1 MTSFTQEGPISSL
14 HRIRRVFSAVALA
27 GLVAAGLACSSKDDP
42 VRPKLATLYVTV
54 KHLNGSPSPGAF
66 VTLMDL
72 SAWVISSQAVDIT
85 QADLQGRC
93 SFASLT
99 PRDYAVGALDPLLTE
114 FADDTVRV
122 TAPTTSVTLILAP

>member
-72 SAWVISSQAVDIT
+72 SSQAVDIT